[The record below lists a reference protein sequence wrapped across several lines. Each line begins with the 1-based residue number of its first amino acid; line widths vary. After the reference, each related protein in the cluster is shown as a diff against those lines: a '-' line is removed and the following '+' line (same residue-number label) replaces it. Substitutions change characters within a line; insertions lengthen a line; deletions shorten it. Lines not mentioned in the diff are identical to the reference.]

1 MTDQQLLLLKLGN
14 EAEDLKNSDL
24 IVKYQDGVIVSSVIN
39 KKIDIKKELMEIGQ
53 AKLKIA

>member
-1 MTDQQLLLLKLGN
+1 LLLLKLGN